1 MRKTK
6 MNDSN
11 KKEDSWIRKLPTI
24 IVILAVLI
32 FMIVAFSNHNQFKNW
47 KSEKSE
53 LTEKVKQTGTQLD
66 LLRAENG
73 SLQDVTKKV
82 EIMEQQAAEMTA
94 AHQKLIEEKNIT
106 DSALSKLRQ
115 ELRDLN
121 GQVSATKTDVA
132 ELTKESETLNSANQ
146 RLRSEIL
153 NKKGVLDS
161 IEFLQ
166 RQKPV
171 LEQNIQDLKTR
182 NDLAAKANIE
192 QQAKHVTLQKKIKEG
207 EVSIQAQNEGLTALS
222 NELSELKETVKEL
235 SEQKEKLVMLEDQQK
250 RLEYLEYLQLQKES
264 METSINNLLEKGRM
278 LEEKNLKLQQKIR
291 GHNTNF

>member
-1 MRKTK
+1 

-94 AHQKLIEEKNIT
+94 AHEKLIEEKNIT

-207 EVSIQAQNEGLTALS
+207 EVSIQAQDERLTALS

-278 LEEKNLKLQQKIR
+278 LEEKNLKLQQSAPAR
-291 GHNTNF
+291 

>member
-1 MRKTK
+1 

-94 AHQKLIEEKNIT
+94 AHEKLIEEKNIT
-106 DSALSKLRQ
+106 ESALSKLRQ

-121 GQVSATKTDVA
+121 GQVSATKTEVA

-146 RLRSEIL
+146 GLRSEIL

-207 EVSIQAQNEGLTALS
+207 EVSIQAQNERLTALN

-235 SEQKEKLVMLEDQQK
+235 SEQKENLVMLEDQQK

-278 LEEKNLKLQQKIR
+278 LEEKNLKLQQSAPAR
-291 GHNTNF
+291 

>member
-1 MRKTK
+1 

-94 AHQKLIEEKNIT
+94 AHEKLIEEKNIT
-106 DSALSKLRQ
+106 ESALSKLRQ

-121 GQVSATKTDVA
+121 GQVSATKTEVA

-207 EVSIQAQNEGLTALS
+207 EVSIQAQNERLTALS

-235 SEQKEKLVMLEDQQK
+235 SEQKENLVMLEDQQK

-278 LEEKNLKLQQKIR
+278 LEEKNLKLQQSAPAR
-291 GHNTNF
+291 

>member
-1 MRKTK
+1 
-6 MNDSN
+6 MNDSD
-11 KKEDSWIRKLPTI
+11 KKEDSWVRKLPTI
-24 IVILAVLI
+24 IVILAVLTFI
-32 FMIVAFSNHNQFKNW
+32 IVAFSNHNQFKNW

-94 AHQKLIEEKNIT
+94 AHEKLIEEKNIT
-106 DSALSKLRQ
+106 ESALSKLRQ

-121 GQVSATKTDVA
+121 GQVSATKTEVA

-192 QQAKHVTLQKKIKEG
+192 QQAKHLTLQKKIKEG
-207 EVSIQAQNEGLTALS
+207 EVSIQAQNERLTALS

-235 SEQKEKLVMLEDQQK
+235 SEQKENLVMLEDQQK

-278 LEEKNLKLQQKIR
+278 LEEKNLKPQQSAPAR
-291 GHNTNF
+291 

>member
-1 MRKTK
+1 

-94 AHQKLIEEKNIT
+94 AHEKLTEEKNIT

-121 GQVSATKTDVA
+121 GQVSATKTEVA

-207 EVSIQAQNEGLTALS
+207 EVSIQAQNERLTALS

-278 LEEKNLKLQQKIR
+278 LEEKNLKLQQSAPAR
-291 GHNTNF
+291 

>member
-1 MRKTK
+1 

-82 EIMEQQAAEMTA
+82 EIMEQQAAAMTA
-94 AHQKLIEEKNIT
+94 AHEKLIEEKNIT
-106 DSALSKLRQ
+106 ESALSKLRQ

-121 GQVSATKTDVA
+121 GQVSATKTEVA

-146 RLRSEIL
+146 GLRSEIL

-207 EVSIQAQNEGLTALS
+207 EVSIQAQNERLTALN
-222 NELSELKETVKEL
+222 NELSELKETVKEQ
-235 SEQKEKLVMLEDQQK
+235 SEQKENLVMLEDQQK

-278 LEEKNLKLQQKIR
+278 LEEKNLKLQQSAPAR
-291 GHNTNF
+291 

>member
-1 MRKTK
+1 
-6 MNDSN
+6 MNDSD
-11 KKEDSWIRKLPTI
+11 KKEDSWVRKLPTI
-24 IVILAVLI
+24 IVILAVLTFI
-32 FMIVAFSNHNQFKNW
+32 IVAFSNHNQFKNW

-94 AHQKLIEEKNIT
+94 AHEKLIEEKNIT
-106 DSALSKLRQ
+106 ESALSKLRQ

-121 GQVSATKTDVA
+121 GQVSATKTEVA

-207 EVSIQAQNEGLTALS
+207 EVSIQAQNERLTALS

-235 SEQKEKLVMLEDQQK
+235 SEQKENLVMLEDQQK

-278 LEEKNLKLQQKIR
+278 LEEKNLKPQQSAPAR
-291 GHNTNF
+291 

>member
-1 MRKTK
+1 
-6 MNDSN
+6 MNDTD
-11 KKEDSWIRKLPTI
+11 KKEASWIRKLPTI

-32 FMIVAFSNHNQFKNW
+32 FMIVAFSNHNQFTNW

-53 LTEKVKQTGTQLD
+53 LTEKVTQTGTQLD

-94 AHQKLIEEKNIT
+94 AYEKLIKEKNIT
-106 DSALSKLRQ
+106 DSTLAKLRL

-121 GQVSATKTDVA
+121 GQVSATKTEVA
-132 ELTKESETLNSANQ
+132 ELMKESGTLNSSNQ
-146 RLRSEIL
+146 RFRSEIL

-171 LEQNIQDLKTR
+171 LEQSIQDLKTR
-182 NDLAAKANIE
+182 NDLAAKADLE
-192 QQAKHVTLQKKIKEG
+192 QQAELETLQKKIKEG
-207 EVSIQAQNEGLTALS
+207 EVSIQAQNERHTALS

-235 SEQKEKLVMLEDQQK
+235 SEQKENLVILEDQQK
-250 RLEYLEYLQLQKES
+250 RLEYLESLQLQKES
-264 METSINNLLEKGRM
+264 MEISINTLLEKAKM
-278 LEEKNLKLQQKIR
+278 LEEKKLKLQQSEPAR
-291 GHNTNF
+291 

>member
-1 MRKTK
+1 

-53 LTEKVKQTGTQLD
+53 LTEKAKQTGTQLD

-94 AHQKLIEEKNIT
+94 AHEKLIEEKNIT

-207 EVSIQAQNEGLTALS
+207 EVSIQAQNERLTALS

-264 METSINNLLEKGRM
+264 METSINTLLEKGRM
-278 LEEKNLKLQQKIR
+278 LEEKNLKLQQSAPAP
-291 GHNTNF
+291 

>member
-1 MRKTK
+1 

-82 EIMEQQAAEMTA
+82 EIMEQQAAAMTA
-94 AHQKLIEEKNIT
+94 AHEKLIEEKNIT

-132 ELTKESETLNSANQ
+132 ELTKESETLNSTNQ

-166 RQKPV
+166 RQKPI
-171 LEQNIQDLKTR
+171 LEQSIQDLKTR
-182 NDLAAKANIE
+182 NDLNAKANIE
-192 QQAKHVTLQKKIKEG
+192 QQAKLETLQEKIKEG
-207 EVSIQAQNEGLTALS
+207 EVSIQAQNERYTALS
-222 NELSELKETVKEL
+222 NELSELKETVKKL
-235 SEQKEKLVMLEDQQK
+235 SEQKEKLVMMEDQQK

-264 METSINNLLEKGRM
+264 METSINNLLEKGRV
-278 LEEKNLKLQQKIR
+278 LEEKNLKLQQSAPAR
-291 GHNTNF
+291 

>member
-1 MRKTK
+1 
-6 MNDSN
+6 MNDSD

-24 IVILAVLI
+24 IVILAVLTFI
-32 FMIVAFSNHNQFKNW
+32 IVAFSNHNQFKNW

-82 EIMEQQAAEMTA
+82 KIMKQQTAEMTA
-94 AHQKLIEEKNIT
+94 AHEKLIEEKNIT
-106 DSALSKLRQ
+106 ESALSKLRQ

-121 GQVSATKTDVA
+121 GQVSATKTEVA

-207 EVSIQAQNEGLTALS
+207 EVSIQAQNKRLTALS

-235 SEQKEKLVMLEDQQK
+235 SEQKENLVMLEDQQK

-278 LEEKNLKLQQKIR
+278 LEEKNLKLQQSAPAR
-291 GHNTNF
+291 

>member
-24 IVILAVLI
+24 IVILAVLTFI
-32 FMIVAFSNHNQFKNW
+32 IVAFSNHNQFKNW

-94 AHQKLIEEKNIT
+94 AHEKLIEEKNIT

-207 EVSIQAQNEGLTALS
+207 EVSIQAQNERLTALS

-235 SEQKEKLVMLEDQQK
+235 SEQKENLVMLEDQQK

-278 LEEKNLKLQQKIR
+278 LEEKNLKLQQSVPAR
-291 GHNTNF
+291 

>member
-1 MRKTK
+1 

-24 IVILAVLI
+24 IVILAVLTFI
-32 FMIVAFSNHNQFKNW
+32 IVAFSNHNQFKNW

-94 AHQKLIEEKNIT
+94 AHEKLIEEKNIT
-106 DSALSKLRQ
+106 ESALSKLRQ

-121 GQVSATKTDVA
+121 GQVSATKTEVA

-207 EVSIQAQNEGLTALS
+207 EVSIQAQNERLTALS

-235 SEQKEKLVMLEDQQK
+235 SEQKENLVMLEDQQK

-278 LEEKNLKLQQKIR
+278 LEEKNLKLQQSAPAR
-291 GHNTNF
+291 

>member
-1 MRKTK
+1 MFYKGK
-6 MNDSN
+6 KKNNSD

-24 IVILAVLI
+24 IVVLAVLI
-32 FMIVAFSNHNQFKNW
+32 FILVAFSNHNQFKNW

-94 AHQKLIEEKNIT
+94 AHEKLIEEKNIT
-106 DSALSKLRQ
+106 ESALSKLRQ

-121 GQVSATKTDVA
+121 GLVSATKTEVA

-153 NKKGVLDS
+153 NKKGVVDS

-182 NDLAAKANIE
+182 NDLAAKTNIE

-207 EVSIQAQNEGLTALS
+207 EVSIQAQNERLTALS
-222 NELSELKETVKEL
+222 NELSELKETIKEL
-235 SEQKEKLVMLEDQQK
+235 SEQKENLVMLEDQQK

-278 LEEKNLKLQQKIR
+278 LEEKNLKLQQSAPAR
-291 GHNTNF
+291 

>member
-1 MRKTK
+1 

-94 AHQKLIEEKNIT
+94 AHEKLIEEKNIT

-121 GQVSATKTDVA
+121 GQVSATKTEVA

-146 RLRSEIL
+146 GLRSEIL

-207 EVSIQAQNEGLTALS
+207 EVSIQAQNERLTALN
-222 NELSELKETVKEL
+222 NELSELKETVKEQ
-235 SEQKEKLVMLEDQQK
+235 SEQKENLVMLEDQQK

-278 LEEKNLKLQQKIR
+278 LEEKNLKLQQSAPAR
-291 GHNTNF
+291 

>member
-1 MRKTK
+1 

-94 AHQKLIEEKNIT
+94 AHEKLIEEKNIT

-121 GQVSATKTDVA
+121 GQVSATKNDVA

-146 RLRSEIL
+146 RLRSGIL

-235 SEQKEKLVMLEDQQK
+235 SEQKEKLVMFEDQQK

-278 LEEKNLKLQQKIR
+278 LEEKNLKLQQSAPAR
-291 GHNTNF
+291 

>member
-1 MRKTK
+1 

-94 AHQKLIEEKNIT
+94 AHEKLIEEKNIT

-121 GQVSATKTDVA
+121 GQVSATKNDVA

-146 RLRSEIL
+146 RLRSGIL

-235 SEQKEKLVMLEDQQK
+235 SEQKENLVMLEDQQK

-278 LEEKNLKLQQKIR
+278 LEEKNLKLQQSAPAR
-291 GHNTNF
+291 

>member
-1 MRKTK
+1 

-32 FMIVAFSNHNQFKNW
+32 FMIVAFSDHNQSKNW
-47 KSEKSE
+47 KTEKSK
-53 LTEKVKQTGTQLD
+53 LTKEVKQTGAKLD
-66 LLRAENG
+66 LLRAANG

-94 AHQKLIEEKNIT
+94 AHEKLIEEKNIT
-106 DSALSKLRQ
+106 ESALSKLRQ

-121 GQVSATKTDVA
+121 GQVSATKTEVA

-146 RLRSEIL
+146 GLRSEIL

-207 EVSIQAQNEGLTALS
+207 EVSIQAQNERLTALS

-235 SEQKEKLVMLEDQQK
+235 SEQKENLVMLEDQQK

-278 LEEKNLKLQQKIR
+278 LEEKNLKLQQSAPAR
-291 GHNTNF
+291 

>member
-1 MRKTK
+1 
-6 MNDSN
+6 MNDSD

-94 AHQKLIEEKNIT
+94 AHEKLIEEKNIT
-106 DSALSKLRQ
+106 ESALSKLRQ

-121 GQVSATKTDVA
+121 GQVSATKTEVA

-146 RLRSEIL
+146 GLRSEIL

-207 EVSIQAQNEGLTALS
+207 EVSIQAQNERLTALS

-235 SEQKEKLVMLEDQQK
+235 SEQKENLVMLEDQQK

-278 LEEKNLKLQQKIR
+278 LEEKNLKLQQSAPAR
-291 GHNTNF
+291 

>member
-1 MRKTK
+1 

-94 AHQKLIEEKNIT
+94 AHEKLIEEKNIT

-235 SEQKEKLVMLEDQQK
+235 SEQKEKLVMFEDQQK

-278 LEEKNLKLQQKIR
+278 LEEKNLKLQQSAPAR
-291 GHNTNF
+291 

>member
-1 MRKTK
+1 
-6 MNDSN
+6 MNDSD

-24 IVILAVLI
+24 IVILAVLTFI
-32 FMIVAFSNHNQFKNW
+32 IVAFSNHNQFKNW

-82 EIMEQQAAEMTA
+82 KIMEQQAAEMTA
-94 AHQKLIEEKNIT
+94 VHEKLIEEKNIT
-106 DSALSKLRQ
+106 ESALSKLRQ

-121 GQVSATKTDVA
+121 GQVSATKTEVA

-207 EVSIQAQNEGLTALS
+207 EVSIQAQNKRLTALS

-235 SEQKEKLVMLEDQQK
+235 SEQKENLVMLEDQQK

-264 METSINNLLEKGRM
+264 METSINNLLKKGRV
-278 LEEKNLKLQQKIR
+278 LEEKNLKLQQSAPAR
-291 GHNTNF
+291 

>member
-1 MRKTK
+1 
-6 MNDSN
+6 MNDSD

-32 FMIVAFSNHNQFKNW
+32 FIIVAFSNHNQFKNW

-53 LTEKVKQTGTQLD
+53 LTEKVKQTGTQLG

-82 EIMEQQAAEMTA
+82 KIMEQQAAEMTA
-94 AHQKLIEEKNIT
+94 VHEKLIEEKNIT
-106 DSALSKLRQ
+106 ESALSKLRQ

-121 GQVSATKTDVA
+121 GQVSATKTEVA

-207 EVSIQAQNEGLTALS
+207 EVSIQAQNKRLTALS

-235 SEQKEKLVMLEDQQK
+235 SEQKENLVMLEDQQK

-264 METSINNLLEKGRM
+264 METSINNLLKKGRV
-278 LEEKNLKLQQKIR
+278 LEEKNLKLQQSAPAR
-291 GHNTNF
+291 

>member
-1 MRKTK
+1 
-6 MNDSN
+6 MNDSD

-94 AHQKLIEEKNIT
+94 AHEKLIEEKNIT

-121 GQVSATKTDVA
+121 GQVSATKNDVA

-207 EVSIQAQNEGLTALS
+207 EVSIQAQNERLTALS

-235 SEQKEKLVMLEDQQK
+235 SEQKEKLVMLEDQKK

-264 METSINNLLEKGRM
+264 MEISINNLLEKGRM
-278 LEEKNLKLQQKIR
+278 LEEKNLKLQQSAPAR
-291 GHNTNF
+291 

>member
-1 MRKTK
+1 
-6 MNDSN
+6 MNDSD

-24 IVILAVLI
+24 IVILAVLTFI
-32 FMIVAFSNHNQFKNW
+32 IVAFSNHNQFKNW

-94 AHQKLIEEKNIT
+94 AHEKLIEEKNIT
-106 DSALSKLRQ
+106 ESALSKLRQ

-121 GQVSATKTDVA
+121 GQVSATKTEVA

-207 EVSIQAQNEGLTALS
+207 EVSIQAQNERHTALS

-235 SEQKEKLVMLEDQQK
+235 SEQKENLVMLEDQQK

-278 LEEKNLKLQQKIR
+278 LEEKNLKLRQLSLI
-291 GHNTNF
+291 HI

>member
-1 MRKTK
+1 
-6 MNDSN
+6 MNDSD

-24 IVILAVLI
+24 IVILAVLTFI
-32 FMIVAFSNHNQFKNW
+32 IVAFSNHNQFKNW

-94 AHQKLIEEKNIT
+94 AHEKLIEEKNIT
-106 DSALSKLRQ
+106 ESALSKLRQ

-121 GQVSATKTDVA
+121 GQVSATKTEVA

-182 NDLAAKANIE
+182 NDLAAKANTE

-207 EVSIQAQNEGLTALS
+207 EVSIQAQNERLTALS

-235 SEQKEKLVMLEDQQK
+235 SEQKENLVMLEDQQK

-278 LEEKNLKLQQKIR
+278 LEEKNLKLQQSVPAR
-291 GHNTNF
+291 

>member
-1 MRKTK
+1 
-6 MNDSN
+6 MNDSD

-24 IVILAVLI
+24 IVILAVLTFI
-32 FMIVAFSNHNQFKNW
+32 IVAFSNHNQFKNW

-94 AHQKLIEEKNIT
+94 AHEKLIEEKNIT
-106 DSALSKLRQ
+106 ESALSKLRQ

-121 GQVSATKTDVA
+121 GQVSATKTEVA

-207 EVSIQAQNEGLTALS
+207 EVSIQAQNERLTALS

-235 SEQKEKLVMLEDQQK
+235 SEQKENLVMLEDQQK

-278 LEEKNLKLQQKIR
+278 LEEKNLKLQQSAPAR
-291 GHNTNF
+291 

>member
-1 MRKTK
+1 
-6 MNDSN
+6 MNDSD

-94 AHQKLIEEKNIT
+94 AHEKLIEEKNIT
-106 DSALSKLRQ
+106 ESALSKLRQ

-121 GQVSATKTDVA
+121 GQVSATKTEVA

-146 RLRSEIL
+146 GLRSEIL

-207 EVSIQAQNEGLTALS
+207 EVSIQAQNERLTALN

-235 SEQKEKLVMLEDQQK
+235 SEQKENLVMLEDQQK

-278 LEEKNLKLQQKIR
+278 LEEKNLKLQQSAPAR
-291 GHNTNF
+291 

>member
-1 MRKTK
+1 

-94 AHQKLIEEKNIT
+94 AHEKLIEEKNIT

-132 ELTKESETLNSANQ
+132 ELMKESKTLN
-146 RLRSEIL
+146 RSNLGIRGEIL

-166 RQKPV
+166 RQKPI
-171 LEQNIQDLKTR
+171 LEQSIQDLKTR
-182 NDLAAKANIE
+182 NDLVAKEVLE
-192 QQAKHVTLQKKIKEG
+192 QQDKLETLQKKTKEG
-207 EVSIQAQNEGLTALS
+207 EVSIQAQNERHTALS
-222 NELSELKETVKEL
+222 NELSELKKTVKEL
-235 SEQKEKLVMLEDQQK
+235 SEQKEKLAMLEDQKK

-264 METSINNLLEKGRM
+264 MEISINNLLEKGRM
-278 LEEKNLKLQQKIR
+278 LEEKNLKLQQSAPAR
-291 GHNTNF
+291 

>member
-1 MRKTK
+1 

-24 IVILAVLI
+24 IVILAVLTFI
-32 FMIVAFSNHNQFKNW
+32 IVAFSNHNQFKNW

-94 AHQKLIEEKNIT
+94 AHEKLIEEKNIT
-106 DSALSKLRQ
+106 ESALSKLRQ

-121 GQVSATKTDVA
+121 GQVSATKTEVA
-132 ELTKESETLNSANQ
+132 ELTEESETLNSANQ

-207 EVSIQAQNEGLTALS
+207 EVSIQAQNERLTALS

-235 SEQKEKLVMLEDQQK
+235 SEQKENLVMLEDQQK

-278 LEEKNLKLQQKIR
+278 LEEKNLKLQQSAPAR
-291 GHNTNF
+291 

>member
-1 MRKTK
+1 
-6 MNDSN
+6 MNDSD

-24 IVILAVLI
+24 IVILAVLTFI
-32 FMIVAFSNHNQFKNW
+32 IVAFSNHSQFKNW

-94 AHQKLIEEKNIT
+94 AHEKLIEEKNIT
-106 DSALSKLRQ
+106 ESALSKLRQ

-121 GQVSATKTDVA
+121 GQVSATKTEVA

-166 RQKPV
+166 RQKPI
-171 LEQNIQDLKTR
+171 LEQSIQDLKTR
-182 NDLAAKANIE
+182 NDLVAKEVLE
-192 QQAKHVTLQKKIKEG
+192 QQDKLETLQKKTKEG
-207 EVSIQAQNEGLTALS
+207 EVSIQAQNERHTALS
-222 NELSELKETVKEL
+222 NELSELKKTVKEL

-278 LEEKNLKLQQKIR
+278 LEEKNLKLQQSAPAR
-291 GHNTNF
+291 